1 MLRELVVMTVLT
13 GLLLVVGFI
22 VGVVLGLD
30 PTSTTAVAL
39 ILAMVMNFVSYF
51 YSDKLVLRMSHA
63 RLVSEAEEPRLHR
76 IVANMALKAG
86 IPKPRVAVVP
96 TDVPNAFATGRN
108 PKNAV
113 VAATKGLLNILN
125 EDEIEGVLAHE
136 VSHVMH
142 RDTLISAMAA
152 TIAGAI
158 GYLAWFGQM
167 GTLFGGS
174 SSGRRSNQQ
183 GNGLLALLA
192 FLLVPI
198 ASMFLQL
205 AISRQ
210 REYKADESGA
220 HISAMP
226 LSLASALAK
235 IENYV
240 HHRPL
245 QGVSPS
251 TSALWV
257 VNPFRGQ
264 SFAELFSTHPATSKR
279 IARLHQYAQ
288 SMP

>member
-1 MLRELVVMTVLT
+1 MLREVALMTLLT
-13 GLLLVVGFI
+13 GLLLIVGYVVGL
-22 VGVVLGLD
+22 VLAID
-30 PTSTTAVAL
+30 PTTTTLFALVIAV
-39 ILAMVMNFVSYF
+39 VMNFATYF
-51 YSDKLVLRMSHA
+51 FSDKIVLKMSHA
-63 RLVSEAEEPRLHR
+63 KLVSEQEEPRLHR
-76 IVANMALKAG
+76 IVANMAIKAN

-108 PKNAV
+108 PQNAV
-113 VAATKGLLNILN
+113 VAATTGLLRILDEN
-125 EDEIEGVLAHE
+125 EIEGVLAHE

-158 GYLAWFGQM
+158 GYVAWFGQM
-167 GTLFGGS
+167 GVFYGG
-174 SSGRRSNQQ
+174 GRRDSRQG

-198 ASMFLQL
+198 ASMFVQL
-205 AISRQ
+205 AISRS
-210 REYKADESGA
+210 REYKADEAGA
-220 HISAMP
+220 RISMQP
-226 LSLASALAK
+226 LSLASALSK

-279 IARLHQYAQ
+279 IRKLQQIAQ
-288 SMP
+288 SGP